1 MSQCMLIIAQLI
13 LAADVLATTSLPD
26 SYYDG
31 DESFQALKFAFMG
44 DIEVTDVTESI
55 TLYLKKVQGMEQKL
69 QRILARHVP

>member
-1 MSQCMLIIAQLI
+1 MFTIPQSIF
-13 LAADVLATTSLPD
+13 AADVLAVTSLPD

-31 DESFQALKFAFMG
+31 DDSFRALKFAFIG
-44 DIEVTDVTESI
+44 NIEITDVTESI

>member
-1 MSQCMLIIAQLI
+1 MSQRMSIIAQSI
-13 LAADVLATTSLPD
+13 LATNVLAITSLPE

-44 DIEVTDVTESI
+44 NIEITDVTESI

>member
-1 MSQCMLIIAQLI
+1 MFTIPQSKF
-13 LAADVLATTSLPD
+13 AADVLGKNSLPD

-31 DESFQALKFAFMG
+31 DESFRALKLAFIG
-44 DIEVTDVTESI
+44 NIEITDVTESI